1 MNAPVREPA
10 DGPSKDGLLDYAPKK
25 IRDAES
31 DPIPSAPVKG
41 DAAPPSAA
49 PEAAEPPWKR
59 SRQREA
65 FAGDA
70 VSAAR
75 RNKLALA
82 PDRLPD
88 PPPPRSTAPKYVLA
102 GRLAGVVV
110 VTAVGVVGYQ
120 LGSSPPGSSP
130 QLALRPSLSSQQK
143 SERSEPAA
151 YIDSAGRDS
160 KSATGRPAPD
170 ILPTGTSVDYAR
182 GGAAAANAAPV
193 AYPPQSAAPAF
204 APATAIVL
212 PSNEQKSR
220 DVPSSRAVSELTVGV
235 ARPQQADEA
244 ARLTVSAAH
253 AGANATVVIGGLAPG
268 SALSAGRQ
276 EGPNTWRLAVEELAG
291 TAITAPRGFVG
302 TMALTLELHLAD
314 NTVADRKGLQLE
326 WSGRSAA
333 TSQTRQHDADE
344 IALMMK
350 SGADLIANGDI
361 SAARLMYQR
370 AAEAGDAM
378 AALAL
383 AETYDPL
390 VLRRLNP
397 KGGITPD
404 IALAHTWYEKAKD
417 LGSAVA
423 PERLERLA
431 RLPESPE

>member
-1 MNAPVREPA
+1 MSAPVREPA

-25 IRDAES
+25 IRDADS
-31 DPIPSAPVKG
+31 DPIPGAPVKV
-41 DAAPPSAA
+41 DAAPPIVA
-49 PEAAEPPWKR
+49 PESAEPPWKR
-59 SRQREA
+59 SRQA

-70 VSAAR
+70 ASAAR

-120 LGSSPPGSSP
+120 MGSSPPGSSP
-130 QLALRPSLSSQQK
+130 QLALRPSQSSQQK
-143 SERSEPAA
+143 SELSQPAA
-151 YIDSAGRDS
+151 HVDSAGRDS
-160 KSATGRPAPD
+160 KSAAGRPAAGG
-170 ILPTGTSVDYAR
+170 LPAGTSADYAR
-182 GGAAAANAAPV
+182 GGAAAANEAPG
-193 AYPPQSAAPAF
+193 AYPPRSAEPAL
-204 APATAIVL
+204 ATAAANAIVL

-220 DVPSSRAVSELTVGV
+220 DAPSSRAVSELTVGV

-244 ARLTVSAAH
+244 ARLTASAAH
-253 AGANATVVIGGLAPG
+253 AGADATVVIGGFAAG

-291 TAITAPRGFVG
+291 TAITPPRGFVG
-302 TMALTLELHLAD
+302 TMALTLELQLAD
-314 NTVADRKGLQLE
+314 HTVADRKGLQLE
-326 WSGRSAA
+326 WSSRSPA
-333 TSQTRQHDADE
+333 TSQPRQHDADE

-350 SGADLIANGDI
+350 SGAELIANGDI
-361 SAARLMYQR
+361 SAARLIYQR

-404 IALAHTWYEKAKD
+404 VALAHTWYEKAKD

-431 RLPESPE
+431 RRPE

>member
-1 MNAPVREPA
+1 MSAPVREPA
-10 DGPSKDGLLDYAPKK
+10 DGASKDGLLDYAPKK
-25 IRDAES
+25 IRQAES
-31 DPIPSAPVKG
+31 DPIPGAPVTD

-49 PEAAEPPWKR
+49 PQSAEPPWKR
-59 SRQREA
+59 LKQREA

-88 PPPPRSTAPKYVLA
+88 PPPPRSAGSKYVLA
-102 GRLAGVVV
+102 GRLAGIVVV
-110 VTAVGVVGYQ
+110 IAVGAVGYQ

-130 QLALRPSLSSQQK
+130 QLALRPSQSNQQK
-143 SERSEPAA
+143 SERSQPAA
-151 YIDSAGRDS
+151 HIDSADRDS
-160 KSATGRPAPD
+160 KSAAGQPAAGG
-170 ILPTGTSVDYAR
+170 LPTGTPVDDAR
-182 GGAAAANAAPV
+182 GDAAAAHAAPV
-193 AYPPQSAAPAF
+193 AYPPQSTEPA
-204 APATAIVL
+204 L
-212 PSNEQKSR
+212 
-220 DVPSSRAVSELTVGV
+220 SSRTVSELAVGAV
-235 ARPQQADEA
+235 RPQQADEPA
-244 ARLTVSAAH
+244 QLTVSAAH

-276 EGPNTWRLAVEELAG
+276 EGPNAWRLAVEDLAG
-291 TAITAPRGFVG
+291 TAIMPPRGFVG

-333 TSQTRQHDADE
+333 PSQPRQHSADE
-344 IALMMK
+344 IAMMMK
-350 SGADLIANGDI
+350 SGADLMANGDI

-370 AAEAGDAM
+370 AAEAGDPL

-390 VLRRLNP
+390 VLRRVNP

-404 IALAHTWYEKAKD
+404 VALAHTWYEKAKD

-423 PERLERLA
+423 LERLERLA
-431 RLPESPE
+431 RLPEPPE

>member
-1 MNAPVREPA
+1 MSAPVREPA

-25 IRDAES
+25 IRQAES
-31 DPIPSAPVKG
+31 DPIPGAPVKG
-41 DAAPPSAA
+41 DAAPLSAA
-49 PEAAEPPWKR
+49 PESAEPPWKR

-70 VSAAR
+70 ASAAR
-75 RNKLALA
+75 RNRLALA

-88 PPPPRSTAPKYVLA
+88 PPPPRSTSPKYVLA

-110 VTAVGVVGYQ
+110 VTAVGVVGYH
-120 LGSSPPGSSP
+120 LGSSPPGSSL
-130 QLALRPSLSSQQK
+130 QLALRPSQSSQQK
-143 SERSEPAA
+143 SEPSEPAA
-151 YIDSAGRDS
+151 HVDSAGRDS
-160 KSATGRPAPD
+160 KSAAGRPAAGG
-170 ILPTGTSVDYAR
+170 LPAGTSADYAR
-182 GGAAAANAAPV
+182 GGAAAN
-193 AYPPQSAAPAF
+193 
-204 APATAIVL
+204 AIVL

-220 DVPSSRAVSELTVGV
+220 DAPSSRAVSELTVGV

-244 ARLTVSAAH
+244 ARLTASAAH
-253 AGANATVVIGGLAPG
+253 AGANATVVIGGFAAG

-291 TAITAPRGFVG
+291 TAITPPRGFVG
-302 TMALTLELHLAD
+302 TMALTLELQLAD
-314 NTVADRKGLQLE
+314 HTVADRKGLQLE
-326 WSGRSAA
+326 WSSRSPA
-333 TSQTRQHDADE
+333 TSQPRQHDADE

-350 SGADLIANGDI
+350 SGAELMAYGDI

-390 VLRRLNP
+390 VLRRVNP

-431 RLPESPE
+431 RLPESPGGG